1 MRTRRLCFL
10 PLDDQVHRSG
20 LPISDPAICIGHT
33 ERARGL
39 HTAFVD
45 GGATGCVPRGRHKGW
60 LVCAPF
66 NVLSSGKKRPWWIIL
81 SSPVGTE
88 LAARE
93 RAASADQLRV
103 ERWLAGAHT
112 VLPFLPRTL
121 LDLRHSQAG
130 LDRNR
135 EVLGHIRPQQLQS
148 ERHPEC
154 ARAGCVRRLLPKRVL
169 LKPSEPGDYCL
180 GRTGFRKSGGPP
192 AILGFRISIRTRAP
206 GAQHPR
212 A

>member
-10 PLDDQVHRSG
+10 PLDEQVHRSG
-20 LPISDPAICIGHT
+20 LPISDPEICIGHT

-45 GGATGCVPRGRHKGW
+45 GGATGCVPRGQHKGW

-112 VLPFLPRTL
+112 PSGHFSLA
-121 LDLRHSQAG
+121 HS
-130 LDRNR
+130 L
-135 EVLGHIRPQQLQS
+135 
-148 ERHPEC
+148 
-154 ARAGCVRRLLPKRVL
+154 
-169 LKPSEPGDYCL
+169 
-180 GRTGFRKSGGPP
+180 T
-192 AILGFRISIRTRAP
+192 
-206 GAQHPR
+206 
-212 A
+212 